1 MSKVA
6 LITGVTGQD
15 GSYLAELLLEKGY
28 EVHGIKRRASS
39 FNTER
44 VDHIYQDPHSGNP
57 KFHLHYGDLTDSSNL
72 TRILQEV
79 QPDEVYNLGAMSH
92 VAVSFDSPEY
102 TADVDA
108 IGTLRLLEAIRFL
121 GLEKKTRFYQAST
134 SELYGL
140 VQEIP
145 QKESTPFYPRSPYA
159 VAKLYAYWITVN
171 YRESYGMYACNGIL
185 FNHESPRR
193 GETFVT
199 RKITRA
205 IANIAQGLESCL
217 YLGNMDSLRDWGHA
231 KDYVRMQWMMLQ
243 QDKPEDFVIATGV
256 QYSVRQFV
264 EMAAAQLGIKLRF
277 EGEGVNEKGIV
288 VSVTGHDAPGVKP
301 GDVMIAVDPRYFRPA
316 EVETLL
322 GDPAKAHEKLGWK
335 PEITLRQMIAGVLR
349 MKTQRI
355 FGAGHR
361 GMVGS
366 AIVRQL
372 SQRNNVELVLRT
384 RDQLNLLDASA
395 VQAFFAAERIDQVY
409 LAAAK
414 VGGIVANNTYPA
426 DFIYENMMIES
437 NIIHAAH
444 LHNVNKLLFL
454 GSSCI
459 YPKQATQPIA
469 ESELL
474 QGTLEPT
481 NEPYAIAKIAGIKLC
496 ESYNRQY
503 GRDYRSVMPT
513 NLYGPHDNFHPSN
526 SHVIPA
532 LLRRFHEARGQNAPD
547 VVVWGSG
554 TPMREFLH
562 VDDMAAASIH
572 VMELAQEVLQEYTQP
587 MLSHINVGTGVDCTI
602 RELAQT
608 IAEVVGYK
616 GRVVFDASKPDGT
629 PRKLL
634 DVTRLHQ
641 LGWYH
646 EISLQAGLA
655 STYQWFLENQQRYR
669 G

>member
-1 MSKVA
+1 
-6 LITGVTGQD
+6 
-15 GSYLAELLLEKGY
+15 
-28 EVHGIKRRASS
+28 
-39 FNTER
+39 
-44 VDHIYQDPHSGNP
+44 
-57 KFHLHYGDLTDSSNL
+57 
-72 TRILQEV
+72 
-79 QPDEVYNLGAMSH
+79 
-92 VAVSFDSPEY
+92 
-102 TADVDA
+102 
-108 IGTLRLLEAIRFL
+108 
-121 GLEKKTRFYQAST
+121 
-134 SELYGL
+134 
-140 VQEIP
+140 
-145 QKESTPFYPRSPYA
+145 
-159 VAKLYAYWITVN
+159 
-171 YRESYGMYACNGIL
+171 
-185 FNHESPRR
+185 
-193 GETFVT
+193 
-199 RKITRA
+199 
-205 IANIAQGLESCL
+205 
-217 YLGNMDSLRDWGHA
+217 
-231 KDYVRMQWMMLQ
+231 
-243 QDKPEDFVIATGV
+243 
-256 QYSVRQFV
+256 
-264 EMAAAQLGIKLRF
+264 
-277 EGEGVNEKGIV
+277 
-288 VSVTGHDAPGVKP
+288 
-301 GDVMIAVDPRYFRPA
+301 
-316 EVETLL
+316 
-322 GDPAKAHEKLGWK
+322 
-335 PEITLRQMIAGVLR
+335 

-355 FGAGHR
+355 FVAGHR
-361 GMVGS
+361 GMVGA

-372 SQRNNVELVLRT
+372 SQRNNIELVLRT
-384 RDQLNLLDASA
+384 REQLNLLDASA
-395 VQAFFAAERIDQVY
+395 VQAFFATERIDQVY

-426 DFIYENMMIES
+426 DFIYENMIIES

-474 QGTLEPT
+474 QGQLEPT